1 MNNNDISMNIIYN
14 ELLKMYN
21 NHFNKSTIVE
31 PFTLP
36 SVNNNMKN
44 FFIEIVIR
52 AKNYGYEI
60 NFTIDEF
67 NNVFSYL
74 ELRAKL
80 LTFEQ
85 QEKRKKVFINIK
97 DILLKF
103 KELGQ
108 LDIIINE
115 IITKTNQAIN
125 QTLEQKQNFNII
137 ESIRPNVFAL
147 HTLLLNVV
155 DLFIEDIEDISNNII
170 SLTIKENLEKENIK
184 LNKINK
190 ESEDKINQSEDKIKQ
205 SEDKIKQSEDK
216 IKQSENKIKELE
228 EKIKYLDQNNITIKK
243 DNEEL
248 ENKIKQLNN
257 NINNN
262 NYIIIT
268 LIILLFIVI
277 VFYFLKK

>member
-205 SEDKIKQSEDK
+205 SEDKIKQSE
-216 IKQSENKIKELE
+216 NKIKELE

>member
-1 MNNNDISMNIIYN
+1 MNINNDISMNIIYN

-31 PFTLP
+31 PFLLP
-36 SVNNNMKN
+36 SINNNVQVKN

-52 AKNYGYEI
+52 ARNYGYEI
-60 NFTIDEF
+60 NFTIDEL

-97 DILLKF
+97 DILNKF
-103 KELGQ
+103 KELGHLEQ
-108 LDIIINE
+108 IINQILSQSNQINQQNITINTQDIIV
-115 IITKTNQAIN
+115 TSPFS
-125 QTLEQKQNFNII
+125 NFNVI

-170 SLTIKENLEKENIK
+170 SLTIKENLEKENITFK
-184 LNKINK
+184 KKNE
-190 ESEDKINQSEDKIKQ
+190 ESEDKLKQ
-205 SEDKIKQSEDK
+205 SEDKLKQSEDK
-216 IKQSENKIKELE
+216 LKQSE
-228 EKIKYLDQNNITIKK
+228 EKLKQSED
-243 DNEEL
+243 
-248 ENKIKQLNN
+248 KIKQLNN
-257 NINNN
+257 NINSN
-262 NYIIIT
+262 NYIITT
-268 LIILLFIVI
+268 LIILLIIVI
-277 VFYFLKK
+277 GFYFFKK